1 MLVRYSIRIL
11 LLTTLIVISIIFTG
25 ELSAQSKP
33 YRGPTDESGEVGAR
47 RFGLMNGNRILLRFS
62 NRISLGGWPNPNESL
77 WPNDDTGLNTLD
89 EFNLILG
96 NMVFMAN
103 DSIPVTDEAEIQTR
117 HDLDTLWFAQSSS
130 MIAGFEDTNPQG
142 TVAWAFE
149 PVYGYFNR
157 NQDYPAMSNRSE
169 SWPTDG
175 WPIEGL
181 QKDWAGEW
189 KGRYGRGKVT
199 AELEAY
205 YAANDAQ
212 DQENLQSVSFIKYYP
227 RPGVRIGDIHP
238 EDITQQKGLPWGG
251 LGLRVEVR
259 AYQWN
264 NQQARDAIFFEYAI
278 SNISDYDLPRSV
290 FGFYLDASNGNK
302 APNVAAEDQIGFFD
316 KLQDLSYT
324 WSLSGTGFGGGK
336 PPISGWAFLE
346 SPSISNDGTDNDDDG
361 LIDERRDNP
370 ASQIIGPMDGIVDLQ
385 KFLAFYNLKESQ
397 LRPHWDAD
405 EDQDWRDGN
414 DGNDNGVYDVF
425 EDAGDDVGNDG
436 VAPQDLNYNGPDADG
451 SECNHKPDFDEGLN
465 SGEPNFGLLDV
476 SESDMLGLT
485 SFHMFPHP
493 QFGAPQ
499 LLYDKECYRVIA
511 EDTLVEFFGTP
522 TNLYSAF
529 GSGTFRFS
537 KGRTERLSMAQ
548 VNSYEELAGLNSSG
562 HSAPSL
568 YTKKKVVQGIYETD
582 YRFAKAPFTPSLTA
596 KAGDGRVYLYWND
609 IADRLTREPFLQG
622 ANDFEGYKLYRA
634 TDKHFRD
641 AEVLY
646 DAYGNAAGKKPIFQ
660 CDLKDSITGTPP
672 HTFFNGLGYN
682 LGDDSGLQH
691 FFIDETVENGR
702 TYYYALVAYD
712 YGIADSGRLGVNIT
726 PTENEIV
733 IDLDENENINFTGIN
748 VQAVAPSSEAIG
760 FESGITV
767 NDPGNLQSDAVITPI
782 IFNLNQIKPDDEYKI
797 KFDTVVVDYLRTG
810 PARHER
816 DRFVTTKGYS
826 IYNVSEGN
834 TLIYHEDFSA
844 PVANNWLT
852 SALQVG
858 SKAAIEYPRP
868 NSDIGMTSEVFEGL
882 QVFIKPN
889 SATPRIDFL
898 KSGWVTG
905 NTPIDFQSNP
915 VISQFFAY
923 NYDIVFSDSPYN
935 TKTTVV
941 SNSYPVLDLA
951 NNRIPNSRVLLNNSF
966 PFYVINKSAPLDST
980 GNFEKLDLIV
990 HDIDSNGVYN
1000 PSVDF
1005 VIAGYHKLVAAQT
1018 IFTGTVFGFRFPE
1031 PQMPKTGD
1039 VFRVDFFRPLQD
1051 SIMFKVNLETLNIA
1065 ELKSSMNN
1073 IKVVPNPYIVT
1084 NTMEPAVNQSGFNQQ
1099 RRLMFTHLPAQSTI
1113 KIFTSS
1119 GIFIQELIVE
1129 NQPDDGTMHWDML
1142 TKEGLEIAAGVYVYL
1157 VESKVTG
1164 EKKIGKFAV
1173 VK

>member
-1 MLVRYSIRIL
+1 MLFRYGIKVLI
-11 LLTTLIVISIIFTG
+11 TVLIVITS
-25 ELSAQSKP
+25 ELCAQSKP

-89 EFNLILG
+89 EFNLIIG
-96 NMVFMAN
+96 NIVFIDPAGN
-103 DSIPVTDEAEIQTR
+103 PVTDETEIQTR
-117 HDLDTLWFAQSSS
+117 TDLDSLWYAQSSS
-130 MIAGFEDTNPQG
+130 MIAGFEDVNPAG
-142 TVAWAFE
+142 TIAWAFE

-157 NQDYPAMSNRSE
+157 NQDYPAMSNRPE
-169 SWPTDG
+169 SWPPDG

-189 KGRYGRGKVT
+189 KGRYGRGKLT
-199 AELEAY
+199 AELETY

-212 DQENLQSVSFIKYYP
+212 DQENLQSISIVKYFP
-227 RPGVRIGDIHP
+227 RPGVKIGDIHP
-238 EDITQQKGLPWGG
+238 EDITQQIGKPWGG

-278 SNISDYDLPRSV
+278 SNISDYDLTRAV

-302 APNVAAEDQIGFFD
+302 APNVASEDQIGFFD

-346 SPSISNDGTDNDDDG
+346 SPGIGADGNDNDDDG
-361 LIDERRDNP
+361 LVDETRDNP
-370 ASQIIGPMDGIVDLQ
+370 ALQIIGPTDGITDLQ
-385 KFLAFYNLKESQ
+385 KFLAFYNLKENQ
-397 LRPHWDAD
+397 LRDHWDAD
-405 EDQDWRDGN
+405 EDQDWRDGS
-414 DGNDNGVYDVF
+414 DANDNGIYDVG
-425 EDAGDDVGNDG
+425 EDPGDDVGNDG
-436 VAPQDLNYNGPDADG
+436 VSPLDINYQVPDLDG

-499 LLYDKECYRVIA
+499 LRFDKECYNIVA
-511 EDTLVEFFGTP
+511 DDTLVEFYGTP
-522 TNLYSAF
+522 ANLYSAF

-548 VNSYEELAGLNSSG
+548 VNSYEELSGLNSPQ

-568 YTKKKVVQGIYETD
+568 YIKKKVVQGIYETD
-582 YRFAKAPFTPSLTA
+582 YRFATAPISPALTVR
-596 KAGDGRVYLYWND
+596 AGDGRVYLSWND
-609 IADRLTREPFLQG
+609 VADKFTREPFLQG
-622 ANDFEGYKLYRA
+622 ANDFEGYKLYKA

-672 HTFFNGLGYN
+672 HTFFNGLGFN
-682 LGDDSGLQH
+682 LGDDTGIQH
-691 FFIDETVENGR
+691 FFVDNNVQNGR

-712 YGIADSGRLGVNIT
+712 YGISDSGRLGVNII
-726 PTENEIV
+726 PTENQILV
-733 IDLDENENINFTGIN
+733 DLDENENINFTGIN
-748 VQAVAPSSEAIG
+748 VKFATPHQQAAG
-760 FESGITV
+760 FEQSITI
-767 NDPGNLQSDAVITPI
+767 NDPLNLQSEGIITPV
-782 IFNLNQIKPDDEYKI
+782 IFNLDQVKPGKTYTI
-797 KFDTVVVDYLRTG
+797 KFDTTVVKNLRTG

-816 DRFVTTKGYS
+816 DRFVSTTGYS
-826 IYNVSEGN
+826 VYEATEIDTPV
-834 TLIYHEDFSA
+834 YHEDFLN
-844 PVANNWLT
+844 PVANNWSTAFL
-852 SALQVG
+852 SVG
-858 SKAAIEYPRP
+858 IPIEYWIP
-868 NSDIGMTSEVFEGL
+868 NPNNGVTSEVFEGL
-882 QVFIKPN
+882 QVSFKPN
-889 SATPRIDFL
+889 ASTPIVDQAH
-898 KSGWVTG
+898 SGWVTG
-905 NTPIDFQSNP
+905 IAQIDLQTNP
-915 VISQFFAY
+915 VISPFFAY
-923 NYDIVFSDSPYN
+923 DYDIVFSDEFYT
-935 TKTTVV
+935 TKTTIV
-941 SNSYPVLDLA
+941 NSFYPVLDVT
-951 NNRIPNSRVLLNNSF
+951 NNIIPNTMVLLNNSF

-980 GNFEKLDLIV
+980 GNFEKLDLV
-990 HDIDSNGVYN
+990 VYDIDSNGVYS
-1000 PSVDF
+1000 PSVDY
-1005 VIAGYHKLVAAQT
+1005 VLAGYQKRINVQN
-1018 IFTGTVFGFRFPE
+1018 IFCGTVFGFRFPGNGL
-1031 PQMPKTGD
+1031 PVLGD
-1039 VFRVDFFRPLQD
+1039 LYRLNFYRPLQD
-1051 SIMFKVNLETLNIA
+1051 SIMFTVNVNNNPDAAKINNG
-1065 ELKSSMNN
+1065 MNE

-1084 NTMEPAVNQSGFNQQ
+1084 NTMEPAINQPGFNQQ
-1099 RRLMFTHLPAQSTI
+1099 RKLMFTHIPAQSTI

-1119 GIFIQELIVE
+1119 GIFIQALDVE
-1129 NQPDDGTMHWDML
+1129 NLADNGIVHWDML
-1142 TKEGLEIAAGVYVYL
+1142 TNEGLEIAAGIYVYL
-1157 VESKVTG
+1157 VESKITG